1 MKKQQVPTAAKVT
14 VVCQLCNY
22 IPPHLVPHP
31 ARETGVEA
39 KARTF
44 SPWSH
49 VVSLGYAQVAHSI
62 SLNDVCDA
70 LQLNSG
76 CLSAIRGASPPT
88 RNNLSHAS
96 KVRDAAMAEQLF
108 WAELEYLGGLTP
120 GFVSGKAGKRFLRR
134 FKRKIHAVDS
144 TTIQLIASCLD
155 WAKHRRH
162 KAAAKCHLRL
172 DLQSF
177 LPCFAI
183 IDTAR
188 DADAKRARE
197 VCAGVR
203 EGEIVIF
210 DKAHIDFS
218 HLWDLEQRRVFW
230 VTRAKENL
238 QFQVLEAFP
247 VKPGGKV
254 VADELVGLQ
263 SADSRRAYP
272 ELMRRVT
279 AWVEV
284 DGQERLMTF
293 LTNQLTWSPETIAEL
308 YRCRWQIEVF
318 FKQMKQTLQLAD
330 FLGTSA
336 NAVRWQI
343 WIALLVYLL
352 LHYLAFLS
360 NWAHSFS
367 RLFAIVRTSLWRK
380 WHLLSL
386 LSLWDSQRP
395 LSLSESSG
403 TGLFPRFCVRLWD
416 SQATPRTRTD
426 TALKD
431 GLKFLTPFRAN
442 RFKSLGKPKDQ
453 G

>member
-1 MKKQQVPTAAKVT
+1 LRQI
-14 VVCQLCNY
+14 CNY
-22 IPPHLVPHP
+22 IPAYLVPRLAH
-31 ARETGVEA
+31 ETGVDE

-49 VVSLGYAQVAHSI
+49 VVSLSYAQLTHSL

-70 LQLNSG
+70 LQLNCG
-76 CLSAIRGASPPT
+76 PLSAIRGATPPS
-88 RNNLSHAS
+88 RNNLSHAD
-96 KVRDAAMAEQLF
+96 KVRDAALAEQLF
-108 WAELEYLGGLTP
+108 WEELKYLGDLSP

-144 TTIQLIASCLD
+144 TTIQLMASCMD
-155 WAKHRRH
+155 WAKHRRR

-188 DADAKRARE
+188 DADSKRARE
-197 VCAGVR
+197 VCAGVK

-210 DKAHIDFS
+210 DKAYVDFR
-218 HLWDLEQRRVFW
+218 HLWDLEERGVVW
-230 VTRAKENL
+230 VTRAKENQ
-238 QFQVLEAFP
+238 QFEVLKQLP
-247 VKPGGKV
+247 VPDGGKV
-254 VADELVGLQ
+254 VADELIGLKNT
-263 SADSRRAYP
+263 DSQQKYP
-272 ELMRRVT
+272 EVMRRVT

-293 LTNQLTWSPETIAEL
+293 LTNQLSWSSETIAEL

-318 FKQMKQTLQLAD
+318 FKQIKQTLQLAD

-352 LHYLAFLS
+352 LRYLAYLS
-360 NWAHSFS
+360 QWAHSFS
-367 RLFAIVRTSLWRK
+367 RLFAIARTSLWRK

-386 LSLWDSQRP
+386 LKRYGTADGHFRY
-395 LSLSESSG
+395 LSHPEQAY
-403 TGLFPRFCVRLWD
+403 FPGF
-416 SQATPRTRTD
+416 A
-426 TALKD
+426 
-431 GLKFLTPFRAN
+431 
-442 RFKSLGKPKDQ
+442 
-453 G
+453 

>member
-1 MKKQQVPTAAKVT
+1 
-14 VVCQLCNY
+14 
-22 IPPHLVPHP
+22 
-31 ARETGVEA
+31 
-39 KARTF
+39 
-44 SPWSH
+44 
-49 VVSLGYAQVAHSI
+49 
-62 SLNDVCDA
+62 VCDA

-76 CLSAIRGASPPT
+76 PLSAIRGATPPT
-88 RNNLSHAS
+88 RNNLSHAD
-96 KVRDAAMAEQLF
+96 KVRDAALAEKLF
-108 WAELEYLGGLTP
+108 WEELNYLGDLSP

-144 TTIQLIASCLD
+144 TTIQLMASCMD
-155 WAKHRRH
+155 WAKHRRR

-177 LPCFAI
+177 LPRFAI

-188 DADAKRARE
+188 DADSKRARE
-197 VCAGVR
+197 VCAGVK

-210 DKAHIDFS
+210 DKAYVDFR
-218 HLWDLEQRRVFW
+218 HLWDLEEREVVW
-230 VTRAKENL
+230 VTRAKENQ
-238 QFQVLEAFP
+238 QFVVVEQLP
-247 VKPGGKV
+247 VPAGGKV
-254 VADELVGLQ
+254 VADELVGLKNT
-263 SADSRRAYP
+263 DSQEKYP
-272 ELMRRVT
+272 EVMRRVT

-352 LHYLAFLS
+352 LRYLAYLS

-386 LSLWDSQRP
+386 LQRYGTAGGHFHY
-395 LSLSESSG
+395 LSHPEQ
-403 TGLFPRFCVRLWD
+403 TYFPGF
-416 SQATPRTRTD
+416 A
-426 TALKD
+426 
-431 GLKFLTPFRAN
+431 
-442 RFKSLGKPKDQ
+442 
-453 G
+453 